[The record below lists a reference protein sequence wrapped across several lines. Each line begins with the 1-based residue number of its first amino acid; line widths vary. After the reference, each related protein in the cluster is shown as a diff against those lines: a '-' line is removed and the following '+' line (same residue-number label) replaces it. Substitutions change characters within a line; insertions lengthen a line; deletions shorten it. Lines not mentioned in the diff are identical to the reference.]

1 MSVAPTSTRLRT
13 ERARAIAPRPTEGS
27 RLGSR
32 RILVV
37 HSRYLSGQ
45 TSGEN
50 RVVEDE
56 VALLREGGHEV
67 STVVRQV
74 DVDLSQAVLARD
86 VVWSRSAVSELVDSI
101 GRHDPDI
108 VHFHNLFPAVSPAA
122 LRAAHRAGRAVV
134 VTLHNFRF
142 SCLGGTFL
150 RDSKIC
156 EDCVGHLPW
165 RGVVH
170 GCYRGSRAQSAVLAS
185 SLSVHRLLQTLR
197 GVTLFLALSEFN
209 RAKHIAAGLPADAIR
224 VRRNFA
230 AAAPVRS
237 TPGEYFL
244 YLGRLA
250 PEKGLAELLGG
261 WPPDVRLV
269 VVGDGPERERLA
281 RSAPHGVEFRGDV
294 QPDEVSS
301 LFTRARA
308 LVVPSTWHEGSPRV
322 ILESLAAGVP
332 VLASDI
338 GGLPELVHDGVN
350 GYLLPPGDAGA
361 WQAGVRRLL
370 DPVESQRLGGGA
382 LASWRAS
389 YSPARGLESLMTAYE
404 EALDLRRAAAA

>member
-1 MSVAPTSTRLRT
+1 MTVAPTSARLRPGRT
-13 ERARAIAPRPTEGS
+13 RVIAPRPNEDV
-27 RLGSR
+27 RLGTR

-56 VALLREGGHEV
+56 VALLREAGHEV
-67 STVVRQV
+67 STIVRQV
-74 DVDLSQAVLARD
+74 DVDLNPAVLAGD
-86 VVWSRSAVSELVDSI
+86 VVWSRSAVSELELSI
-101 GRHDPDI
+101 RRNDPDI

-122 LRAAHRAGRAVV
+122 IRTAHRAGRAVV

-150 RDSKIC
+150 RRSAIC
-156 EDCVGHLPW
+156 EDCLGHLPW

-185 SLSVHRLLQTLR
+185 SLSVHRLLRTLR

-209 RAKHIAAGLPADAIR
+209 RAKHIASGLPADAIR

-230 AAAPVRS
+230 AAAPPRS
-237 TPGEYFL
+237 TPGDYFL

-261 WPPDVRLV
+261 WPADVRLV
-269 VVGDGPERERLA
+269 VVGDGPERERLT
-281 RSAPHGVEFRGDV
+281 RVAPHGVEFRGDV
-294 QPDEVSS
+294 QPAEVSS

-338 GGLPELVHDGVN
+338 GGLPELVHHGVN
-350 GYLLPPGDAGA
+350 GYLLPPADAAA

-370 DPVESQRLGGGA
+370 DPAESLRLGTGA

-389 YSPARGLESLMTAYE
+389 YSPARGLESLVAAYE
-404 EALDLRRAAAA
+404 EALHLNRAAAA